1 MVTMMIPNI
10 KKIQFEKD
18 NRIWLKYSF
27 GDDKFLSLL
36 IDGFGYEGW
45 VPSDSD
51 NELLALLKVEFQKI
65 AEKVVEMQK

>member
-1 MVTMMIPNI
+1 MVILNI
-10 KKIQFEKD
+10 KKTVFEND
-18 NRIWLKYSF
+18 NRIWLRYSF

-45 VPSDSD
+45 VPD
-51 NELLALLKVEFQKI
+51 NPDDELLALLKVEFQKI